1 MMVSGVHGWGWVVYG
16 QMFLNV
22 LTSNGLRTAKALK
35 MLRCS
40 DVRFFNEIVYTS
52 QKPPLSALDLR
63 TRGGTSVLGG
73 ILCVWGNLRT
83 FLCFQW
89 VTKNHLRTFLCF
101 QWVTKGPFCEHREH
115 CGKSM
120 GYKNT
125 CHFSILYDRHFWG

>member
-35 MLRCS
+35 MQRCS

-52 QKPPLSALDLR
+52 QKPPLPACNLR

-83 FLCFQW
+83 FVCFQW
-89 VTKNHLRTFLCF
+89 VTKNHLRTFVCF
-101 QWVTKGPFCEHREH
+101 QWVTKTHFCEHREH
-115 CGKSM
+115 CGISM
-120 GYKNT
+120 GYT
-125 CHFSILYDRHFWG
+125 DTWY